1 MSAETTHELFEL
13 LSMKKILDG
22 YRGGPYF
29 VTLNEYID
37 HRVMELLKI
46 DR

>member
-13 LSMKKILDG
+13 LSMKKILDS

-29 VTLNEYID
+29 VSLNEYID
-37 HRVMELLKI
+37 RRVMDLLKI
-46 DR
+46 NH